1 MFQGSSVSHVKDKD
15 NETLIITRDMVESL
29 RTRLLDPKQASQ
41 CRGEL
46 ERMLSIKE
54 ALSWRADAGPC
65 CLSRSMSAPLFGE
78 VHLLEATL
86 EAFRRGDYPQAAS
99 SLEEFARQAERNGT
113 L

>member
-1 MFQGSSVSHVKDKD
+1 MANLTDKD
-15 NETLIITRDMVESL
+15 DEMLIISKDLIQSL
-29 RTRLLDPKQASQ
+29 RSRLLDPKQAGQ
-41 CRGEL
+41 CRREL
-46 ERMLSIKE
+46 EKMLSIKE
-54 ALSWRADAGPC
+54 VLSWRADAGPC

-86 EAFRRGDYPQAAS
+86 EAFRRGDYPGAAS

>member
-1 MFQGSSVSHVKDKD
+1 MTSLKGVDD
-15 NETLIITRDMVESL
+15 GMLIISKDLIESL
-29 RTRLLDPKQASQ
+29 RSRLLDPEQAGQ
-41 CRGEL
+41 CRWEL

-78 VHLLEATL
+78 VHQLEATL
-86 EAFRRGDYPQAAS
+86 EAFRRGDYAGAAS